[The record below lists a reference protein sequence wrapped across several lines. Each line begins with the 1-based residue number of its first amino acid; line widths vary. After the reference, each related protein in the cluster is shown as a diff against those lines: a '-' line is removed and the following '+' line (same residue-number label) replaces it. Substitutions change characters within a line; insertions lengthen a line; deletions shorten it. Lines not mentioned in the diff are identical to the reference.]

1 MGQLIHFATK
11 EVRVFLERSIYSA
24 CYERRFAIKGRVGFR
39 SSSGEG
45 KRVVASPAHILVV
58 DDHAEIRHSVT
69 RYLEKNGLRATGV
82 ANAKEMDAQLARE
95 TIDLIVLDIMMP
107 GEDGIAACA
116 RLRREQTTTPIL
128 MLTAL
133 SDDHDRIEGL
143 DTGADDYLSKPFN
156 PRELL
161 ARINAILRRAGEVM
175 VPHGGGFAGKRARFA
190 DIIFDH
196 DARQV
201 TTPDGQTT
209 SLTTAE
215 AKLLTVFLER
225 PRLVINRDDLLAFSA
240 GRTAGPLDRT
250 IDNQVSRLR
259 RKIEP
264 DVLRPRI
271 ISTVR
276 SGGYCLNAD
285 VEVEA

>member
-1 MGQLIHFATK
+1 M
-11 EVRVFLERSIYSA
+11 
-24 CYERRFAIKGRVGFR
+24 
-39 SSSGEG
+39 SSQ
-45 KRVVASPAHILVV
+45 AHILVV
-58 DDHAEIRHSVT
+58 DDHAEIRRSVT

-82 ANAKEMDAQLARE
+82 SDTKEMDAQLARDA
-95 TIDLIVLDIMMP
+95 IDLIVLDIMMP

-116 RLRREQTTTPIL
+116 RLRQERQTIPIL

-133 SDDHDRIEGL
+133 SEDDDRIKGL

-161 ARINAILRRAGEVM
+161 ARINAILRRAGDAVP
-175 VPHGGGFAGKRARFA
+175 PHGGSFAGKTAWFA
-190 DIIFDH
+190 DIKFDH
-196 DARQV
+196 DARHV
-201 TTPDGQTT
+201 VTPDGGTT
-209 SLTTAE
+209 ALTTAE

-225 PRLVINRDDLLAFSA
+225 PRMVISRDDLLALSA

-276 SGGYCLNAD
+276 NGGYCLNAD
-285 VEVEA
+285 VEIEA